1 MGEKI
6 KVLIVDDEKTFR
18 EVLER
23 ELTLCGFD
31 TTSTSDSMDA
41 IERISESNFDVVLL
55 DIKMPGIDGI
65 ECLKRIKELRPITEV
80 IMLTGYGSIENAIAS
95 MKLGAYDFLTKPCK
109 LDELEAVIRKAGEK
123 RNLIQENIAIK
134 RRLMK
139 QDEGKIIGETHAIK
153 KILELVEKI
162 SSSSSTVLIYGESG
176 TGKELIAKKIHELS
190 DRREKPFIVVDC
202 ASLHENLL
210 TSELFGHEK
219 GSFTGAF
226 QQKYGLFEI
235 ADKGTI
241 FLDEIGEITLPL
253 QAKLLRVLE
262 TGTFRR
268 LGGTKDIRVD
278 VRIIAATNRN
288 LKKMVDEGQF
298 RLDLFYR
305 LNVVTIEIPPLR
317 ERKEDIPLLVKYF
330 LKEKSPSR
338 SKKRVSSEAMELL
351 MEYQWPGNIR
361 ELENIIERAC
371 ILSGNADVITP
382 EFLPFE
388 IREKDRLISKQK
400 DLRLRELERKHII
413 EVLRLCNGNRK
424 KAAQLLGISERSIY
438 RKLKE
443 LSINEKP

>member
-6 KVLIVDDEKTFR
+6 KVLIVDDEETFR

-23 ELTLCGFD
+23 ELTLCGFE
-31 TTSTSDSMDA
+31 TTSTSDSTDA

-65 ECLKRIKELRPITEV
+65 ECLKRIKELRPMTEV

-139 QDEGKIIGETHAIK
+139 QGEGKIIGESHAIK
-153 KILELVEKI
+153 KILGLVERI

-190 DRREKPFIVVDC
+190 DRREKPFVVVDC

-317 ERKEDIPLLVKYF
+317 ERKEDIPLLVEYF
-330 LKEKSPSR
+330 LKEKSSSR
-338 SKKRVSSEAMELL
+338 SKKKVSREAMELL

-371 ILSGNADVITP
+371 ILSGNTEVITP

-388 IREKDRLISKQK
+388 IREKDRLLNKQE
-400 DLRLRELERKHII
+400 DLRLRELERRHII

>member
-6 KVLIVDDEKTFR
+6 KVLIVDDEETFR
-18 EVLER
+18 EVLQR

-55 DIKMPGIDGI
+55 DIKMPGLDGI
-65 ECLKRIKELRPITEV
+65 ECLKRIKELRPMTEV

-109 LDELEAVIRKAGEK
+109 LDELEALIRKAGEK

-139 QDEGKIIGETHAIK
+139 QEGKIIGESHAIK
-153 KILELVEKI
+153 KILELVEMI
-162 SSSSSTVLIYGESG
+162 SSSSSTVLICGESG

-190 DRREKPFIVVDC
+190 DRSEKPFIVVDC

-219 GSFTGAF
+219 GSFTGAI

-241 FLDEIGEITLPL
+241 FLDEIGEVTLPL

-268 LGGTKDIRVD
+268 LGGTRDIKVD

-288 LKKMVDEGQF
+288 LRKMVDEGQF

-305 LNVVTIEIPPLR
+305 LNVVTLEIPPLR
-317 ERKEDIPLLVKYF
+317 ERKEDIPLLVEYF

-338 SKKRVSSEAMELL
+338 SKKRVSREAMELL
-351 MEYQWPGNIR
+351 MQYQWPGNIR

-371 ILSGNADVITP
+371 ILSGDADTITP

-388 IREKDRLISKQK
+388 IREKDRLLNKQEG
-400 DLRLRELERKHII
+400 LRLRELERRHII

-443 LSINEKP
+443 FSVNEEP